1 MWLNKIRKKRVQT
14 VLNAWGFTPVAAVML
29 CRLLRVYDWVAVTT
43 HTKNGVN
50 VVNIVVR
57 FLDQA
62 TGQYM
67 KEYECRLTTSD
78 RSNIP
83 ISEMLGWLLSG
94 LRRYDTTTPPAGIG
108 FSFKGFNGG
117 PAYLTANDKAK
128 IDQVSDRL
136 AAVIEY
142 VKELEQRQ

>member
-14 VLNAWGFTPVAAVML
+14 VLNRWGFTPAAAVML

-50 VVNIVVR
+50 VANIIVR

-67 KEYECRLTTSD
+67 KEYECKLITND
-78 RSNIP
+78 QANIP
-83 ISEMLGWLLSG
+83 VSEMLGWLLDG
-94 LRRYDTTTPPAGIG
+94 LRRYDTTTPPDGNG

-117 PAYLTANDKAK
+117 PAALSNKDKLK
-128 IDQVSDRL
+128 IDQVSDKL

-142 VKELEQRQ
+142 VKELEDKQ

>member
-14 VLNAWGFTPVAAVML
+14 VLNRWGFTPAAAVML

-50 VVNIVVR
+50 VANVIIR

-67 KEYECRLTTSD
+67 KEYECILSTSD
-78 RSNIP
+78 KANIP
-83 ISEMLGWLLSG
+83 ISEMLCWLLDG
-94 LRRYDTTTPPAGIG
+94 LRRYDTTTPPAGNG
-108 FSFKGFNGG
+108 FGIKGFNGG
-117 PAYLTANDKAK
+117 PAALSDNDKLK
-128 IDQVSDRL
+128 IDQVADKL
-136 AAVIEY
+136 AAIIEY
-142 VKELEQRQ
+142 VKELETQQ

>member
-1 MWLNKIRKKRVQT
+1 MWLNSVRKKRING
-14 VLNAWGFTPVAAVML
+14 VLNAWGFTPAAAVML

-50 VVNIVVR
+50 VANVIIR

-67 KEYECRLTTSD
+67 KEYECKLTTND
-78 RSNIP
+78 KANIP
-83 ISEMLGWLLSG
+83 VSEMLSWLLNG
-94 LRRYDTTTPPAGIG
+94 LRGYDTTTPPIGSG

-117 PAYLTANDKAK
+117 PAALSNKDKLK
-128 IDQVSDRL
+128 IDQVSDKL
-136 AAVIEY
+136 AAIIEY
-142 VKELEQRQ
+142 VKGLENKQ

>member
-14 VLNAWGFTPVAAVML
+14 VLNRWGFTPVAAVML

-50 VVNIVVR
+50 VANVIIR

-67 KEYECRLTTSD
+67 KEYECILSTSD
-78 RSNIP
+78 KANIP
-83 ISEMLGWLLSG
+83 ISEMLCWLLDG
-94 LRRYDTTTPPAGIG
+94 LRRYDTTTPPAGNG
-108 FSFKGFNGG
+108 FGFKGFNGG
-117 PAYLTANDKAK
+117 PAALSDNDKLK
-128 IDQVSDRL
+128 IDQVADKL
-136 AAVIEY
+136 AAIIEY
-142 VKELEQRQ
+142 VKELETQQ

>member
-1 MWLNKIRKKRVQT
+1 MWLNSVRKKRIRA
-14 VLNAWGFTPVAAVML
+14 VLNAWGFTPAAAVML

-50 VVNIVVR
+50 VANIVVR

-78 RSNIP
+78 QSNIP
-83 ISEMLGWLLSG
+83 VSEMLCWLLDG
-94 LRRYDTTTPPAGIG
+94 LRRYDTTTPPNGSG

-117 PAYLTANDKAK
+117 PAALSNKDEAK
-128 IDQVSDRL
+128 IDQVAGKL
-136 AAVIEY
+136 EMIIEY
-142 VKELEQRQ
+142 VKELETQQ

>member
-14 VLNAWGFTPVAAVML
+14 VLNSWGFTPAAAVML

-50 VVNIVVR
+50 VANVIIR

-67 KEYECRLTTSD
+67 KEYECKLITND
-78 RSNIP
+78 KANIP

-94 LRRYDTTTPPAGIG
+94 LRRYDTTTPPIDSG
-108 FSFKGFNGG
+108 FGFKGFNGG

-128 IDQVSDRL
+128 IDQVSDKL

-142 VKELEQRQ
+142 VKELEKQQ

>member
-1 MWLNKIRKKRVQT
+1 MWLNKIRKKRING
-14 VLNAWGFTPVAAVML
+14 VLNAWGFTPAAAVML

-43 HTKNGVN
+43 HTKNGAN
-50 VVNIVVR
+50 VANVIIR

-67 KEYECRLTTSD
+67 KEYECILTTSD
-78 RSNIP
+78 KANIP
-83 ISEMLGWLLSG
+83 ISKMLGWLLDG
-94 LRRYDTTTPPAGIG
+94 LRRYDTTTPPDGNG

-117 PAYLTANDKAK
+117 PAALSNKDKLK

-142 VKELEQRQ
+142 VKELENKQ

>member
-1 MWLNKIRKKRVQT
+1 M
-14 VLNAWGFTPVAAVML
+14 
-29 CRLLRVYDWVAVTT
+29 LRVYDWVAVTT
-43 HTKNGVN
+43 HTKNGAN
-50 VVNIVVR
+50 VANVIIR

-67 KEYECRLTTSD
+67 KEYECILTTSD
-78 RSNIP
+78 KANIP
-83 ISEMLGWLLSG
+83 ISKMLGWLLDG
-94 LRRYDTTTPPAGIG
+94 LRRYDTTTPPDGNG

-117 PAYLTANDKAK
+117 PAALSNKDKLK

-142 VKELEQRQ
+142 VKELENKQWIQF

>member
-14 VLNAWGFTPVAAVML
+14 VLNRWGFTPTAAVML

-50 VVNIVVR
+50 VANVIIR

-67 KEYECRLTTSD
+67 KEYECKLTTND
-78 RSNIP
+78 KANIP
-83 ISEMLGWLLSG
+83 ISEMLSWLLDG
-94 LRRYDTTTPPAGIG
+94 LWRYDTTTPPAGIG
-108 FSFKGFNGG
+108 FGFKGFNGG
-117 PAYLTANDKAK
+117 PAALSDNDKLK
-128 IDQVSDRL
+128 IDQVSDKL

-142 VKELEQRQ
+142 VKELEDKQ

>member
-14 VLNAWGFTPVAAVML
+14 VLNRWGFTPAAAVML

-50 VVNIVVR
+50 VANVIIR

-83 ISEMLGWLLSG
+83 ISEMLSWLLDG

-117 PAYLTANDKAK
+117 PAALSNKDKLK
-128 IDQVSDRL
+128 IDQVSDKL

-142 VKELEQRQ
+142 VKELETQQ